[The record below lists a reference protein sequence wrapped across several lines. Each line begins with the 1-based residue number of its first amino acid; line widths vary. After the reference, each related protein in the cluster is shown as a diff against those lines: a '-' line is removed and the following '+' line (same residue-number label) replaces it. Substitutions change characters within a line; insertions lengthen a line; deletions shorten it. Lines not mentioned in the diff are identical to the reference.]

1 MSRHP
6 WKGFRGCL
14 KTCICTVWED
24 KSEKYTTL
32 SAVYLRASSYKFF
45 GNTHMYIYMKQPL
58 KNPYGTI
65 YSSKK
70 FTVHSQTNL
79 ISHHGANLFIFAR
92 IMLVYSGMYFYLSF
106 WWHIICQHCRTKTR
120 VARLSVAQRIFI
132 MNDHNKRH
140 IIFHFVIHICPHVMF
155 VQGSSRTPL
164 QPTVTSLFLNTH
176 KSDL

>member
-1 MSRHP
+1 M
-6 WKGFRGCL
+6 
-14 KTCICTVWED
+14 
-24 KSEKYTTL
+24 
-32 SAVYLRASSYKFF
+32 SAVYLRASSHKFF

-92 IMLVYSGMYFYLSF
+92 IMLVQCDVFLSQF
-106 WWHIICQHCRTKTR
+106 LIAYYICQHCRTKTR

-140 IIFHFVIHICPHVMF
+140 IIFHFIIHICPHVMF

>member
-1 MSRHP
+1 
-6 WKGFRGCL
+6 
-14 KTCICTVWED
+14 
-24 KSEKYTTL
+24 
-32 SAVYLRASSYKFF
+32 
-45 GNTHMYIYMKQPL
+45 MKQPL

-70 FTVHSQTNL
+70 FTVHSQTNW

-92 IMLVYSGMYFYLSF
+92 IILVQCDVFLSQF
-106 WWHIICQHCRTKTR
+106 LIAYYICQHCRTKTR

-140 IIFHFVIHICPHVMF
+140 IIFHFIIHICPHVMF

-176 KSDL
+176 NSDL